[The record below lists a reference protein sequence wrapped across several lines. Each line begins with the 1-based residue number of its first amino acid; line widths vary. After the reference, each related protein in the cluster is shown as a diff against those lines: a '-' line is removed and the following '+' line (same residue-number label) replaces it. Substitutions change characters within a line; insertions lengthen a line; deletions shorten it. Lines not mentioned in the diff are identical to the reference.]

1 MPAFIAYGILLV
13 WLVYARFPRT
23 VLKDGALSAK
33 ILALVCAVKL
43 LAVPAYYLLY
53 TLFYGGIEQYD
64 SGVFFRDA
72 AELNRFGREHPFE
85 YLKALLGMQDDR
97 SGSFFFTQYISHSNN
112 WDNGRIR
119 VLFYNDNR
127 IVIRVYSLLYF
138 LSFGSYFVLALF
150 STVFSFFGSFWLF
163 RALKSYFPGKERLL
177 FYLICFFPSL
187 WLHSGAVLKEG
198 LALFVFGA
206 NLLLM
211 RRWYER
217 GLSFNSLLLF
227 IPVLYCAFLLKAY
240 LLLPALLCFALFF
253 LLERYAL
260 PYRSLLFLLGL
271 LLGLGTTEL
280 YFRVVKER
288 SMSQIALMRQGVFR
302 DAARGGI
309 FLIDSL
315 KFVRLEYNFDLVE
328 PLPGSQNKYRIK
340 AGAPY
345 VYWEHHHQQDTLICI
360 ANRDSLQVYDL
371 AYSMPESRSNLPEE
385 KAGNGFIQTIA
396 QHLYHALFYPLW
408 PVRENPKLLLALVE
422 NLILLLACV
431 FVLCSL
437 VFSQKNRLIL
447 IVLLSYALLEA
458 LLIAYTS
465 PNTGAIIRYRAPA
478 MIFLLMAAI
487 YDLSWLKS
495 LFRAKQSAQ

>member
-1 MPAFIAYGILLV
+1 MAFIAYGIFLV
-13 WLVYARFPRT
+13 WLVYSRFSRT
-23 VLKDGALSAK
+23 VLKDEALSGK
-33 ILALVCAVKL
+33 ILALVCLLKL
-43 LAVPAYYLLY
+43 LAVPVYYLLY
-53 TLFYGGIEQYD
+53 TLFYGGIEAYD

-72 AELNRFGREHPFE
+72 AELNRFGREQPFE
-85 YLKALLGMQDDR
+85 YLKALIGLQDDQ
-97 SGSFFFTQYISHSNN
+97 SESFFFKHYISHSNN

-150 STVFSFFGSFWLF
+150 SAVFSFFGSFWIY
-163 RALKSYFPGKERLL
+163 RAFKSYFHGKEPLL

-198 LALFVFGA
+198 LAIFVLGA

-211 RRWYER
+211 RRWIEQ
-217 GLSFNSLLLF
+217 GLSVKTLLLF
-227 IPVLYCAFLLKAY
+227 IPALFFAFLLKAY
-240 LLLPALLCFALFF
+240 LLLPALLCFALLF
-253 LLERYAL
+253 LLDRSAL
-260 PYRSLLFLLGL
+260 RCRSLLFLLGL
-271 LLGLGTTEL
+271 LLATGTSEW
-280 YFRVVKER
+280 YFRFVKGH
-288 SMSQIALMRQGVFR
+288 SMSQIATMRQGVFR
-302 DAARGGI
+302 DAAKGGI

-328 PLPGSQNKYRIK
+328 RVPGNLNKYRIK

-345 VYWEHHHQQDTLICI
+345 VYWEHHHQQDTLICK
-360 ANRDSLQVYDL
+360 ANRDSLHQYNL

-385 KAGNGFIQTIA
+385 KAGTGVLSRLGQQLF
-396 QHLYHALFYPLW
+396 HALYYPLW
-408 PVRENPKLLLALVE
+408 PVRDNPKLLLALFE
-422 NLILLLACV
+422 NLILLLASI
-431 FVLCSL
+431 LALLSL
-437 VFSQKNRLIL
+437 AFSRKSRLLLTAL
-447 IVLLSYALLEA
+447 ISYALLEA

-487 YDLSWLKS
+487 SDLSWLKAR
-495 LFRAKQSAQ
+495 FRAKRN